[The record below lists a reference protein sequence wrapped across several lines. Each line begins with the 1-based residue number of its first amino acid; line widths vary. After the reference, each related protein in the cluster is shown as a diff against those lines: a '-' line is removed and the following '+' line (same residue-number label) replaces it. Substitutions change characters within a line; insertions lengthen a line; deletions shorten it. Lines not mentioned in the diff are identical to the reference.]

1 MPGGELFGSGTDHV
15 MAKIGHQPHFLDQG
29 QELIGRQKPTERV
42 LPTGQGLE
50 ARNLARVE
58 RTTG

>member
-1 MPGGELFGSGTDHV
+1 MFGSGTDHV

-50 ARNLARVE
+50 TRNLARVE